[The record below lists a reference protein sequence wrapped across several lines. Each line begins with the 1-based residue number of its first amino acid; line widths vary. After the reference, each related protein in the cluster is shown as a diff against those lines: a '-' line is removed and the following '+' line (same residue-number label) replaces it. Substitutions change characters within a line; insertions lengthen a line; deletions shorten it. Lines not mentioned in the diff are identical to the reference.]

1 MNQLR
6 QNHQVTFPKY
16 GDFMVDDTFVFE
28 IGGANKTQQ
37 QIQGVPNAYLALD
50 EIKTGHGNRIPLW
63 LFGFLY

>member
-1 MNQLR
+1 M
-6 QNHQVTFPKY
+6 F
-16 GDFMVDDTFVFE
+16 FE

-50 EIKTGHGNRIPLW
+50 VIKIGHSNRIPLW